1 MAMHLPMDSTEMKK
15 NVVFEPMLRDSK
27 DIGHKFTNA
36 TLDQLKIGEN
46 DFLLL
51 VETQCFRNMIVNHGK
66 AFAFE
71 SSEIGCV
78 DPTVVEPIIIF
89 TFRIFLGI

>member
-1 MAMHLPMDSTEMKK
+1 M
-15 NVVFEPMLRDSK
+15 
-27 DIGHKFTNA
+27 
-36 TLDQLKIGEN
+36 GEN

-66 AFAFE
+66 AFAFK

-78 DPTVVEPIIIF
+78 DPTVVE
-89 TFRIFLGI
+89 RCSLGTNTASNSFP